1 MNPNSID
8 LGLALGLASA
18 AAAWVLTRRQLRAV
32 TRQRDTAHRIAQEK
46 GRRLMVALA
55 ERDAA
60 RRHADDAQWVVDA
73 MASGQAEARD
83 RHPSNVRVLRP
94 VEGRA

>member
-1 MNPNSID
+1 MTIN
-8 LGLALGLASA
+8 GLHLLLAFVA
-18 AAAWVLTRRQLRAV
+18 TLAGIGWAVDHRRRVRAE
-32 TRQRDTAHRIAQEK
+32 RQRDIAHRIAQEK

-55 ERDAA
+55 ERDDA
-60 RRHADDAQWVVDA
+60 RRHASDAQWVVDA
-73 MASGQAEARD
+73 MVEDRAAVQQ